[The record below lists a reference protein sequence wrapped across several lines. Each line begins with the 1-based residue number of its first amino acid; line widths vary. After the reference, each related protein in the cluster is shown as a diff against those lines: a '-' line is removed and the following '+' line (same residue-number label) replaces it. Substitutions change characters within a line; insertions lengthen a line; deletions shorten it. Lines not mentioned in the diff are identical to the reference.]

1 MCLTGIFR
9 KVFQGFNIL
18 MLAVLAG
25 STFYYLWP
33 SIKAQ
38 QWPTDGVSIAQYI
51 GGASSLVALVVGL
64 VFCAC
69 SGPEIGGLG
78 ILLAVIEAGSYGYW
92 AAKEDVTKLWC
103 VPLHL
108 PGPPRSLTSAF
119 PLSSSAAGAV
129 GEVPN
134 SGAVTKL
141 INCSWGQ
148 IKTAIIAF
156 LVISCILQL
165 SVSVLAIGCMSG
177 GTSQSLGK
185 ATGYHHIAHS
195 LPKMRFGRQQAR
207 WKGKGRAMDG
217 DDEEAGLPLREEGI
231 EKRGGRDAELS
242 SSDSE
247 DSYHEDDEKR
257 AGTSGRRGKRA
268 SVAV

>member
-92 AAKEDVTKLWC
+92 AAKEDVTKLC
-103 VPLHL
+103 
-108 PGPPRSLTSAF
+108 
-119 PLSSSAAGAV
+119 SSAAGAV

-242 SSDSE
+242 SSESE